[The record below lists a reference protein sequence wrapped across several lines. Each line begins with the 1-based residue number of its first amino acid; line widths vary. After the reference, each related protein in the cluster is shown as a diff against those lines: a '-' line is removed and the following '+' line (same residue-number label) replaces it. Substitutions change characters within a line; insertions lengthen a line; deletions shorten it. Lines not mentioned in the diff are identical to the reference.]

1 MFRSM
6 TALLAVSVLVAAAPA
21 HRQPTASSAP
31 SAKTEFD
38 PVAAAQANEASL
50 DKTRK
55 ANEARDKE
63 WDRKMKGTMSSI
75 CRGC

>member
-6 TALLAVSVLVAAAPA
+6 IALLALTLLMAAAPA
-21 HRQPTASSAP
+21 HRQPTPSSAP
-31 SAKTEFD
+31 PKAAEFD
-38 PVAAAQANEASL
+38 PAAAAQANQATL
-50 DKTRK
+50 DKTLK

-63 WDRKMKGTMSSI
+63 WDRKMKSTMSGI